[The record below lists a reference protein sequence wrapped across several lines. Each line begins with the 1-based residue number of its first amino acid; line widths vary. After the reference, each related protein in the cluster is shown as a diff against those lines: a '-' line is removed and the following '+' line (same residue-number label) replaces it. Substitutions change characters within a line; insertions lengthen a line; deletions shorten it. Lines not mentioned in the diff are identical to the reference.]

1 MTILRKIGLLDS
13 QIIHHLDIVVL
24 ALNSILMTMFT
35 SHGSTMVTN
44 LCITQTLSSTSNT
57 QSTTLIKQNT
67 YTSYWNSAHVNL
79 EIEISGWDDPWIIWS
94 PYSNAYQYNQ
104 IFHYGSAI
112 DESKDS
118 AKYPADHD
126 SDGTC
131 DMLESATL
139 DYGVEDMIFEMEM
152 DLSYMPEYPA
162 MIPSSVSIN
171 PCTTKRFDP

>member
-1 MTILRKIGLLDS
+1 M
-13 QIIHHLDIVVL
+13 
-24 ALNSILMTMFT
+24 
-35 SHGSTMVTN
+35 
-44 LCITQTLSSTSNT
+44 
-57 QSTTLIKQNT
+57 IKQNT

-79 EIEISGWDDPWIIWS
+79 EIEISEDDPWIIWS
-94 PYSNAYQYNQ
+94 PYSNAYQFNQ

-139 DYGVEDMIFEMEM
+139 DYGTDMIFEMEM
-152 DLSYMPEYPA
+152 DISYMPEYPV
-162 MIPSSVSIN
+162 MIPTSVSIN
-171 PCTTKRFDP
+171 PALPNGLTLNTTTGEISGKPTTMDLSGTNYVITTDSGVETWSTR

>member
-1 MTILRKIGLLDS
+1 MTILRKIGSPRFSDYTPSGFNGVSLKLDS
-13 QIIHHLDIVVL
+13 NDNVHIAWIDNGNKSLYH
-24 ALNSILMTMFT
+24 TE
-35 SHGSTMVTN
+35 
-44 LCITQTLSSTSNT
+44 LSSTSNT

-67 YTSYWNSAHVNL
+67 YTSYWNSEHVNL
-79 EIEISGWDDPWIIWS
+79 EIEISEGDDPWIIWS

-139 DYGVEDMIFEMEM
+139 DYGVE
-152 DLSYMPEYPA
+152 EYDFRDGNGSLIHA
-162 MIPSSVSIN
+162 RISCNDSNQCI
-171 PCTTKRFDP
+171 D